1 MTAFMTLILSSTVNM
16 VYFAALLI
24 ICFYGTERV
33 VTAIKHNDEAEILLN
48 LMCSQQQ
55 ENEDC
60 CDYDF
65 PHVGQ

>member
-33 VTAIKHNDEAEILLN
+33 ITAIKHNNEAEILLN
-48 LMCSQQQ
+48 LLCSQQ

-65 PHVGQ
+65 PHVVK

>member
-1 MTAFMTLILSSTVNM
+1 MTAFMALILSSTVNM

-48 LMCSQQQ
+48 LMCSQQ

-60 CDYDF
+60 YDYDF
-65 PHVGQ
+65 PHVIK